1 MQFQS
6 QTTPHPTLSMH
17 VIPPRANTRRASLHD
32 GLYVAL
38 THAHTHL
45 ISTACQSIERNAS
58 NSPPSTSRLRKSTTP
73 TALCLKICWR
83 YGAGCFKNFWQHPA
97 PQDHAK
103 TQQPLAMLYETPSQ
117 GQGLPEG
124 SRHHAPSHSEHTHAH
139 AWARDMESTE
149 KPTAFCGYQQQAAH
163 MRHDLHA
170 RATWRALAQHTSTD
184 RSIKARA
191 HMP

>member
-1 MQFQS
+1 MS
-6 QTTPHPTLSMH
+6 SRLEQT
-17 VIPPRANTRRASLHD
+17 HD
-32 GLYVAL
+32 GHPFMTACMW
-38 THAHTHL
+38 HSRMHTH
-45 ISTACQSIERNAS
+45 
-58 NSPPSTSRLRKSTTP
+58 TP
-73 TALCLKICWR
+73 DKHGMPVNRAQRVQFTPLNIQAEEINDTHRAVSEDLLEV
-83 YGAGCFKNFWQHPA
+83 GGGLFKNFWQHPA